1 MHVCLFFHET
11 STQVQSYVHNQHYLS
26 QGVDDESFVLLIERI
41 LSFAMPCAR
50 CQVFVQEPWW
60 RLEWTPTASGWR
72 FYCPCCKESLSGE
85 RCLTSRP
92 VFFFED
98 DVNWNV
104 YVSHDGHR
112 WWCNTE
118 ESVYFWESSASWT
131 RHMCPL
137 SKRCWWC
144 NPNGMSQLCDW
155 KCLFV
160 ASNVYGSPCGPRSG
174 VDFILLKIS
183 GTCMFFWRWRMSFE
197 QRRQRTHLQVAR
209 DKWRT
214 YGPRPDRCLC
224 SRALCRCVPEGTLL
238 PECFL
243 WNVEV

>member
-1 MHVCLFFHET
+1 M
-11 STQVQSYVHNQHYLS
+11 
-26 QGVDDESFVLLIERI
+26 DDESFVLLIERI

-60 RLEWTPTASGWR
+60 HLEWTPTASGWR

-104 YVSHDGHR
+104 YVSHDG
-112 WWCNTE
+112 
-118 ESVYFWESSASWT
+118 
-131 RHMCPL
+131 
-137 SKRCWWC
+137 
-144 NPNGMSQLCDW
+144 

-214 YGPRPDRCLC
+214 HGSRPDRCLC
-224 SRALCRCVPEGTLL
+224 SRALCRCDLEGTLL